1 MELELND
8 IYHLKVGDVIDLN
21 KPKNSSVKLYVG
33 RQPWFIG
40 QMGIYKKNIA
50 VRISGRTYESQE
62 EDGTEGAALEQ
73 ADSNVQNEQAAI

>member
-1 MELELND
+1 
-8 IYHLKVGDVIDLN
+8 
-21 KPKNSSVKLYVG
+21 
-33 RQPWFIG
+33 
-40 QMGIYKKNIA
+40 MGIYKKNIA